1 MELLNELILY
11 IAKNF
16 TYDDVVQ
23 HSREILEQVW
33 YEATCNNINWI
44 KE

>member
-1 MELLNELILY
+1 MTLYDELILA
-11 IAKNF
+11 ICSNF